1 MITTVKKQTNYI
13 WHIIVAANVI
23 TILANIGL
31 FNHFHKLHAT
41 KDPTPE
47 NLEQYY
53 FTIRIGFVG
62 VASELLMLVIF
73 SFFNYSWKERFFKK
87 NNTLLIIL
95 SNVVIL
101 ALFIAMDMVIFKY
114 IVKTHPDLVLNGI
127 YLKNYLINHSLVLC
141 IAIVAPYMLLRM
153 EKAREMEMN
162 LIQLREE
169 KSTAELAI
177 LKEQISPH
185 FFFNTLSTL
194 SAIVRKDTKKASLE
208 FIDDISSTYRYSL
221 SSAKTD
227 LVTLKEELAF
237 ITSYADLLQKRFGDK
252 LKITLNVSKDAY
264 DNKIPPMSIQL
275 LIENALQHNVITS
288 ESPLH
293 IKVYAKNNHICVANS
308 LHEKK
313 DIESFGIGLMN
324 LNNRYKLIANKEIR
338 IEKTQDV
345 FLVELPL
352 LI

>member
-1 MITTVKKQTNYI
+1 MKDKTGYI
-13 WHIIVAANVI
+13 WHIVVAAIVI

-31 FNHFHKLHAT
+31 FNHFHKLHTT

-47 NLEQYY
+47 NIEQYY

-73 SFFNYSWKERFFKK
+73 SFFNYTWKNHFFKK
-87 NNTLLIIL
+87 DHIFFIVL
-95 SNVVIL
+95 SNVVLL
-101 ALFIAMDMVIFKY
+101 ALFIVMDMVIFKY
-114 IVKTHPDLVLNGI
+114 VVKTHPNLVFNWF
-127 YLKNYLINHSLVLC
+127 YLKDYLINHSLVLC

-162 LIQLREE
+162 LIQLREQ
-169 KSTAELAI
+169 KSIAELAA

-185 FFFNTLSTL
+185 FFFNTMSTL
-194 SAIVRKDTKKASLE
+194 SAIVRKDTKAASLE
-208 FIDDISSTYRYSL
+208 FIDDLSSTYRYSL
-221 SSAKTD
+221 SSTKAD
-227 LVTLKEELAF
+227 LVTLKEELDF
-237 ITSYADLLQKRFGDK
+237 ITSYSDLLQKRFGDK
-252 LKITLNVSKDAY
+252 LKITLNVSEETY
-264 DNKIPPMSIQL
+264 HNKIPPMSIQL

-288 ESPLH
+288 KIPLEIRVYNEKDH
-293 IKVYAKNNHICVANS
+293 IYVVNS
-308 LHEKK
+308 LNEKE
-313 DIESFGIGLMN
+313 DVESFGIGLMN
-324 LNNRYKLIANKEIR
+324 LNNRYKLIANTEIR

>member
-1 MITTVKKQTNYI
+1 MRHKTVYI
-13 WHIIVAANVI
+13 WHIIVAAIVI

-31 FNHFHKLHAT
+31 FNNFHKLQST

-47 NLEQYY
+47 NIEQYY
-53 FTIRIGFVG
+53 FAVRIGFVG

-73 SFFNYSWKERFFKK
+73 SFFNYSWKEYFFNK
-87 NNTLLIIL
+87 NNIKLIIL
-95 SNVVIL
+95 ANFVLL
-101 ALFIAMDMVIFKY
+101 ALFIAMDMFIFKY
-114 IVKTHPDLVLNGI
+114 VVKTHPDLVLNGT

-141 IAIVAPYMLLRM
+141 IAIVSPYMLLRM

-162 LIQLREE
+162 LIQLKEE
-169 KSTAELAI
+169 KSIAELSA

-221 SSAKTD
+221 SSTKTD
-227 LVTLKEELAF
+227 IVLLKEELDF
-237 ITSYADLLQKRFGDK
+237 ITSYTDLLQKRFGDK
-252 LKITLNVSKDAY
+252 LKIMVNVSEETY
-264 DNKIPPMSIQL
+264 DRKIPPMSIQL
-275 LIENALQHNVITS
+275 LIENAMQHNVITS
-288 ESPLH
+288 EHPLL
-293 IKVYAKNNHICVANS
+293 IKVHSEHNHIYVENS
-308 LHEKK
+308 LNEKE

>member
-1 MITTVKKQTNYI
+1 MKHKTNYI
-13 WHIIVAANVI
+13 WHIVVAAIVI

-31 FNHFHKLHAT
+31 FNHFHKLHTT

-73 SFFNYSWKERFFKK
+73 SFFNYSWKERLFKK
-87 NNTLLIIL
+87 DNIMFIIL
-95 SNVVIL
+95 SNLVL
-101 ALFIAMDMVIFKY
+101 LTLFIVMDMVIFKF
-114 IVKTHPDLVLNGI
+114 IVKTHPDLVLNWF
-127 YLKNYLINHSLVLC
+127 YLKDYLINHSLVLC

-169 KSTAELAI
+169 KSIAELAA

-194 SAIVRKDTKKASLE
+194 SAIVRKDTKAASLE

-221 SSAKTD
+221 SSTKID
-227 LVTLKEELAF
+227 LVTLKEEINF
-237 ITSYADLLQKRFGDK
+237 ITSYSDLLQKRFGDK
-252 LKITLNVSKDAY
+252 LKIALNVSDKVY
-264 DNKIPPMSIQL
+264 SHKLPPMSIQL

-288 ESPLH
+288 ERPLQ
-293 IKVYAKNNHICVANS
+293 IKVYDENSHIYVENS
-308 LHEKK
+308 LNEKQ
-313 DIESFGIGLMN
+313 DVESFGIGLMN
-324 LNNRYKLIANKEIR
+324 LNNRYKLIANNEIR
-338 IEKTQDV
+338 IEKTQNT